1 MDAAGDEAGYVGH
14 VKDVVGTDFVGD
26 LAHAGEVPEAGIGA
40 ATTDDGLGLFAK
52 GDSFKFV
59 VVDEF
64 GVLTDLVEGGA
75 IELAAEAEAVSV
87 GEVAAVGEVET
98 EDSVAGLQDRGI
110 GGSVGL
116 GAGVRLNVDVV
127 ATEDLLGAIPGE
139 VLNDVGVLTAA
150 IVATAGVAFG
160 IFVGEDGTGRL
171 ENCFR
176 DKVLAGDH
184 LEALVLAEG
193 FVVKSGGD
201 VGVGLGEGERHAVSH
216 TGILRHSGKRKS
228 LNKLEDGTKLLIG
241 VKPVL
246 MALSLSVAGGGEG
259 LDSDW
264 RGARGSGLAIF
275 LLTFYRWMAHGSC

>member
-1 MDAAGDEAGYVGH
+1 VGLH
-14 VKDVVGTDFVGD
+14 VDV
-26 LAHAGEVPEAGIGA
+26 
-40 ATTDDGLGLFAK
+40 
-52 GDSFKFV
+52 
-59 VVDEF
+59 
-64 GVLTDLVEGGA
+64 
-75 IELAAEAEAVSV
+75 LAA
-87 GEVAAVGEVET
+87 
-98 EDSVAGLQDRGI
+98 
-110 GGSVGL
+110 
-116 GAGVRLNVDVV
+116 
-127 ATEDLLGAIPGE
+127 EDLLGTIAGE
-139 VLNDVGVLTAA
+139 VLNDVSVLAA
-150 IVATAGVAFG
+150 AVVATAGVALG
-160 IFVGEDGTGRL
+160 VFVGENGAGCL
-171 ENCFR
+171 QHCFR
-176 DKVLAGDH
+176 NEVLTGNH

-193 FVVKSGGD
+193 FVIKSGGD